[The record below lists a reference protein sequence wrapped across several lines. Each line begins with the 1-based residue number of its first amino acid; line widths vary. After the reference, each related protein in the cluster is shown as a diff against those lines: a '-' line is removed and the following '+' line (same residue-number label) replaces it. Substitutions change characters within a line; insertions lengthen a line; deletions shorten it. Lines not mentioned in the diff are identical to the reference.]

1 MLKVLA
7 KKHTK
12 RVLTTLQKYGELH
25 FWALH
30 RELKID
36 RSSLSNILK
45 ELLEWGL
52 VKKREEY
59 DESKKFPKS
68 YYSLT
73 NLGKKAIKV
82 YDYIEE
88 LEKERKSMISVDNSS
103 NVIISIG
110 DNNKNVIKN
119 VNIKK

>member
-30 RELKID
+30 KELRID
-36 RSSLSNILK
+36 RSSLANILK

-59 DESKKFPKS
+59 DKSKKFPKS

-73 NLGKKAIKV
+73 DLGREAIKV
-82 YDYIEE
+82 YELVEE
-88 LEKERKSMISVDNSS
+88 LEKKRKASISVENSKD
-103 NVIISIG
+103 VYFAVG
-110 DNNKNVIKN
+110 NNNIVAKN

>member
-30 RELKID
+30 KELRID
-36 RSSLSNILK
+36 RSSLANILK

-73 NLGKKAIKV
+73 DLGKKALKV
-82 YDYIEE
+82 YEYIEE
-88 LEKERKSMISVDNSS
+88 LEKERKSL
-103 NVIISIG
+103 ISIENSKDVYVAVG
-110 DNNKNVIKN
+110 NNNIVAKN

>member
-30 RELKID
+30 KELRID
-36 RSSLSNILK
+36 RSSLANILK

-59 DESKKFPKS
+59 DKSKKFPKS

-73 NLGKKAIKV
+73 DLGKKALKV
-82 YDYIEE
+82 YEYIEE
-88 LEKERKSMISVDNSS
+88 LEKERKSLISVENSKD
-103 NVIISIG
+103 VIVSIG
-110 DNNKNVIKN
+110 NNNIVAKN